1 MNGAQRLPYLIELAA
16 VDRRLRPVHVALIVA
31 LCHLWMKNSFSKWYP
46 INRKRLMRLSR
57 IHSNATYHKVINEL
71 QYYGYLHYHPS
82 FHPEHGSRVRIVF
95 QSKHQTEITHV
106 NE

>member
-1 MNGAQRLPYLIELAA
+1 MNGAQRLTCLMEQTGA
-16 VDRRLRPVHVALIVA
+16 DERLRPVHVALIVA
-31 LCHLWMKNSFSKWYP
+31 LCHLWMKNSFNKWYP
-46 INRKRLMRLSR
+46 ISRKRLMGLSR

-82 FHPEHGSRVRIVF
+82 YHPGNGSRVRIVIPSRN
-95 QSKHQTEITHV
+95 QIEPTYV

>member
-1 MNGAQRLPYLIELAA
+1 MNGAQRLLYVMAMAA
-16 VDRRLRPVHVALIVA
+16 ADKRLRPVHVALIVA

-46 INRKRLMRLSR
+46 ITRKALMALAR

-71 QYYGYLHYHPS
+71 QFYGYLQYHPS
-82 FHPEHGSRVRIVF
+82 YHPEQGSRVRIVF

>member
-16 VDRRLRPVHVALIVA
+16 ADRRLRPVHVALIVA
-31 LCHLWMKNSFSKWYP
+31 LCHLWVKNHFNKWYP
-46 INRKRLMRLSR
+46 ITRKGLMALSR

-82 FHPEHGSRVRIVF
+82 FHPEQGSRVSILIPSRN
-95 QSKHQTEITHV
+95 QTEPDYV